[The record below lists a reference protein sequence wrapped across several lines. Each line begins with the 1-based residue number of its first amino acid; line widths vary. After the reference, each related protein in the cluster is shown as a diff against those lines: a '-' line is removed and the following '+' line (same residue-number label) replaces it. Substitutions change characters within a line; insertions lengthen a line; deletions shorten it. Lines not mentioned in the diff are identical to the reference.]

1 MLARVG
7 QVRETLMTSEAGT
20 TAPVTSA
27 EFVDLLTLAQRA
39 VTRELG
45 VVLQEESV
53 TVDQWRVL
61 RALRG
66 EQGRS
71 MGELAA
77 ALEIPQPTL
86 TRLVDGLAE
95 TANLYRTQSARD
107 RRRVSVHLSA
117 RGNELLAR
125 LDALVAGYE
134 ASLRARCGDTAF
146 QSVVTALRMFR
157 DRLT

>member
-1 MLARVG
+1 
-7 QVRETLMTSEAGT
+7 MTSETG

-53 TVDQWRVL
+53 TVDQWRLL

-66 EQGRS
+66 GQQGRS
-71 MGELAA
+71 MGELAT
-77 ALEIPQPTL
+77 ALEISQPTL

-95 TANLYRTQSARD
+95 TATVYRTQSAHD
-107 RRRVSVHLSA
+107 RRRVWLHLSA
-117 RGNELLAR
+117 RGEQLLAR
-125 LDALVAGYE
+125 LDALVAAYE
-134 ASLRARCGDTAF
+134 ASLRARCGDAGF
-146 QSVVTALRMFR
+146 ESAASALRMFR

>member
-1 MLARVG
+1 M
-7 QVRETLMTSEAGT
+7 MTSETGT
-20 TAPVTSA
+20 TASVTST

-61 RALRG
+61 NALRG

-77 ALEIPQPTL
+77 ALEISQPTL

-95 TANLYRTQSARD
+95 TANLYRTPSPQD

-117 RGNELLAR
+117 RGNQLLAR
-125 LDALVAGYE
+125 LDALVAAYE
-134 ASLRARCGDTAF
+134 AALRARCGDTAF
-146 QSVVTALRMFR
+146 RSVVTALQMFR

>member
-1 MLARVG
+1 
-7 QVRETLMTSEAGT
+7 
-20 TAPVTSA
+20 
-27 EFVDLLTLAQRA
+27 LAQRT

-45 VVLQEESV
+45 LVLQEESV

-66 EQGRS
+66 DQGRS

-77 ALEIPQPTL
+77 ALEISQPTL
-86 TRLVDGLAE
+86 TWLVDGLAE
-95 TANLYRTQSARD
+95 TASLYRTQSAHD

-117 RGNELLAR
+117 RGERLLRR
-125 LDALVAGYE
+125 LDALVAAYE
-134 ASLRARCGDTAF
+134 ASLLARCGDTAF

-157 DRLT
+157 DRLA